1 MNCKQSNKEID
12 PIRDGLLSVRALNCC
27 RHLGINS
34 INELAEYAKSN
45 DLYQIRNCGRKTR
58 FELYNVLSKYTH
70 YYMLPEIKTSL
81 DVLNKINDY
90 IPIIS
95 CDDKSSEIR
104 VVIPSDIRVQA
115 VNIFD
120 SCVLVS
126 NDDIKDCFLH
136 KYQDV
141 NKLLSYCFSD
151 ITSFFK
157 FEDKFSVDIIL
168 SSWDLSLDILHKI
181 ELYISDNFTNRKCN
195 QTIKYFC
202 YSINLLIKD
211 IKLHY
216 CDNKISCESAVE
228 ITC

>member
-1 MNCKQSNKEID
+1 MSSTKNLNENLEVMNCKQSNKEID

-27 RHLGINS
+27 RHMGINS

-45 DLYQIRNCGRKTR
+45 DLYKIRNCGYKTR

-95 CDDKSSEIR
+95 CDDKSSETR

-181 ELYISDNFTNRKCN
+181 ELYISDN
-195 QTIKYFC
+195 
-202 YSINLLIKD
+202 
-211 IKLHY
+211 
-216 CDNKISCESAVE
+216 
-228 ITC
+228 